1 LTRQSKANALFF
13 NCPVS
18 HCYSHTCLQ
27 EERGWDGVVQLSP
40 FYYLCWA
47 LLRWRMNYLRS
58 RSLKR
63 LLSLGR
69 RSNAD
74 ESVAEECLVDAEP
87 PPPNKPTWR
96 CFSYDELHQAT
107 NGFHQGN

>member
-1 LTRQSKANALFF
+1 M
-13 NCPVS
+13 
-18 HCYSHTCLQ
+18 
-27 EERGWDGVVQLSP
+27 GWE
-40 FYYLCWA
+40 
-47 LLRWRMNYLRS
+47 MNYLRS

-74 ESVAEECLVDAEP
+74 ESAEDCADVVVAADP
-87 PPPNKPTWR
+87 PPPPPYKPTWR

-107 NGFHQGN
+107 DGFHQGIDTRDNG

>member
-1 LTRQSKANALFF
+1 
-13 NCPVS
+13 
-18 HCYSHTCLQ
+18 
-27 EERGWDGVVQLSP
+27 
-40 FYYLCWA
+40 
-47 LLRWRMNYLRS
+47 MNYLRS

-74 ESVAEECLVDAEP
+74 ECAEECVDVVVD

-96 CFSYDELHQAT
+96 CFSYEELHQAT
-107 NGFHQGN
+107 NGFHQGTVNHRLPLFVCPILCCSRRRAHP

>member
-1 LTRQSKANALFF
+1 
-13 NCPVS
+13 
-18 HCYSHTCLQ
+18 
-27 EERGWDGVVQLSP
+27 
-40 FYYLCWA
+40 
-47 LLRWRMNYLRS
+47 MNYLRS

-74 ESVAEECLVDAEP
+74 ESAEDCADVVVAADP
-87 PPPNKPTWR
+87 PPPPYKPTWR

-107 NGFHQGN
+107 DGFHQGTDTRDNG

>member
-1 LTRQSKANALFF
+1 
-13 NCPVS
+13 
-18 HCYSHTCLQ
+18 
-27 EERGWDGVVQLSP
+27 
-40 FYYLCWA
+40 
-47 LLRWRMNYLRS
+47 MNYLRS

-74 ESVAEECLVDAEP
+74 ECAEECVDVD

-96 CFSYDELHQAT
+96 CFSYEELNQAT
-107 NGFHQGN
+107 NGFHQGKTIACLCLSYLLLFTPA